1 MSFIPKKCRSCH
13 KDCFFLCIKEYS
25 EYAKINKGIAPV
37 FIYTGALLGG
47 WALGHIVGYFA
58 G

>member
-1 MSFIPKKCRSCH
+1 MSFILKNVVH
-13 KDCFFLCIKEYS
+13 AIVIAFLCINEYS

-37 FIYTGALLGG
+37 LIYTGALLGG

>member
-1 MSFIPKKCRSCH
+1 MSFIPKKCRSCLVIA
-13 KDCFFLCIKEYS
+13 FLCIKEYS

-37 FIYTGALLGG
+37 LIYTGALLGG